1 MRFRYFLVALVVLVA
16 ATAFAVDSDRE
27 FGRRAVVK
35 VDPANSGAKAYVQ
48 IAYSTANGTVMRRAS
63 LDSIFTMGG
72 VDVLPS
78 SAAMTI
84 GIYQPV
90 SVGSHYGTITVDDN
104 LSTDPVLKITDSGLL
119 FNGDPTAFYDD
130 TSVWAKFSE
139 YTLVSTHNAAVA
151 DMQAQIDSQNTQ
163 ISQLKTAM
171 VNYGVTLPG
180 AAPESLSALNFGT
193 INVSTTKTLT
203 AQIDNTGLGNLVM
216 GTTTKSGTDAA
227 KYTLNG
233 GCSGQTVAPGASC
246 VESVTFAPG
255 TVAGTYTAQIS
266 FPHNAQ
272 GSPTL
277 MNVTGVGQAVQ
288 TCSATP
294 YKDISNI
301 TSPLSSPVGSSIY
314 NIYNGIRIESGQAAH
329 TICKIGARIGSVVE
343 GGVTLTSGSPVGALS
358 GINYRA
364 EIWTTDGTGNL
375 LAMKQASGNVA
386 AGSMVV
392 GSDAVFQF
400 AANVSL
406 AATDAAIITRTDHS
420 YSSSNY
426 INLVSGG
433 TNTDGTYSHS
443 VRYRDTLAVASEVTT
458 NEKQFQLYEVQ

>member
-1 MRFRYFLVALVVLVA
+1 MRFGYFLVALVVLVA
-16 ATAFAVDSDRE
+16 TTASAVDSDRE

-35 VDPANSGAKAYVQ
+35 VDPANAGAKAYVQ
-48 IAYSTANGTVMRRAS
+48 IAYSTANGTVVRRAA

-78 SAAMTI
+78 STAQAFTM
-84 GIYQPV
+84 YQPV

-104 LSTDPVLKITDSGLL
+104 LGTDPVLKITDSGLL

-130 TSVWAKFSE
+130 TSLWAKFAD
-139 YTLVSTHNAAVA
+139 YMLTADHNAFVA
-151 DMQAQIDSQNTQ
+151 ATQ
-163 ISQLKTAM
+163 VKFDNISTQVSQLKTAM
-171 VNYGVTLPG
+171 LNYGVTLPG
-180 AAPESLSALNFGT
+180 AAPASLSALNFGT
-193 INVSTTKTLT
+193 ITVSTTKTLT

-216 GTTTKSGTDAA
+216 GTVGKSGTGAD

-233 GCSGQTVAPGASC
+233 GCSGQTVAPGGYC

-277 MNVTGVGQAVQ
+277 MNVTGIGQAVQ
-288 TCSATP
+288 TCSTTP

-375 LAMKQASGNVA
+375 LAMKLASANVA

-406 AATDAAIITRTDHS
+406 AATDAAIITRADHG
-420 YSSSNY
+420 YSTSNY
-426 INLVSGG
+426 INFVSGG
-433 TNTDGTYSHS
+433 TNTDGSYSHA

-458 NEKQFQLYEVQ
+458 SEKQFQLYEVQ